1 MNAREFSVRLSDL
14 LSRERGA
21 MAEFLVQLAE
31 FDRRKLWL
39 DLGHCSLFAF
49 LRQLGLVKSSASY
62 RTKAVELIHRFPA
75 IIEPLRDGRLC
86 LSTVHELSNVL
97 TPENQ
102 GEVLP
107 RFFGLSKQEAKEL
120 VADLKPAEDAPRRDV
135 VTAVRLPAARPVAAT
150 LELRAPPANVA
161 PASSAGG
168 SPDEPV
174 DANSP
179 ARIVNAPTSHR
190 ERDHVDPLTA
200 ELSRLHATV
209 SRQFLAKLAAAR
221 DALSHSHPGA
231 TMEEIL
237 GAGLDLLLA
246 ESARRKGLVA
256 KPQRKLRPSK
266 PGHIP
271 AAVKRAVWER
281 DRGCCQWPVDGG
293 GICGSTYQ
301 LELDHRTPKALGGSS
316 TVDDVRILCRRHNL
330 LAARQAFGDE
340 WMSRFIRIPATDEPA
355 PMLADASPP

>member
-1 MNAREFSVRLSDL
+1 MNAHEYSVRLSDL
-14 LSRERGA
+14 LSREHVA

-62 RTKAVELIHRFPA
+62 RTKAVELIQRFPA
-75 IIEPLRDGRLC
+75 VIEPLRDGRLC
-86 LSTVHELSNVL
+86 LSTVYELSNVL
-97 TPENQ
+97 TPENE

-120 VADLKPAEDAPRRDV
+120 VAELKPVEDPPRRDV
-135 VTAVRLPAARPVAAT
+135 VTAVRIPAARSVAAT
-150 LELRAPPANVA
+150 LELCAAPSANRTPV
-161 PASSAGG
+161 SSAGG

-174 DANSP
+174 DANAP
-179 ARIVNAPTSHR
+179 ARCVNAPTSHR
-190 ERDHVDPLTA
+190 ERDRVEPLTA

-209 SRQFLAKLAAAR
+209 SRQFLVKLDAAR

-246 ESARRKGLVA
+246 QSARRKGLVA
-256 KPQRKLRPSK
+256 RPQRKLRPSK

-293 GICGSTYQ
+293 GVCGSTYQ
-301 LELDHRTPKALGGSS
+301 PEFDHQTPKALGGSA
-316 TVDDVRILCRRHNL
+316 TVDDIRILCRPHNL
-330 LAARQAFGDE
+330 LASGLRGRVDVALHPRGRTGE
-340 WMSRFIRIPATDEPA
+340 M
-355 PMLADASPP
+355 

>member
-62 RTKAVELIHRFPA
+62 RTKAVELIQRFPA

-86 LSTVHELSNVL
+86 LSTVYELSNVL
-97 TPENQ
+97 TPENE

-120 VADLKPAEDAPRRDV
+120 VAELKPVEDPPRRDV
-135 VTAVRLPAARPVAAT
+135 VTAVRIPAARPAAAT
-150 LELRAPPANVA
+150 LDLCAPLANLA
-161 PASSAGG
+161 PASSAAG
-168 SPDEPV
+168 SPDELV

-179 ARIVNAPTSHR
+179 ARGVNAPAFR
-190 ERDHVDPLTA
+190 PERDKVEPLTA
-200 ELSRLHATV
+200 EFSRIHATV
-209 SRQFLAKLAAAR
+209 SRQFIAKLDAAR

-237 GAGLDLLLA
+237 GAGLDLLL
-246 ESARRKGLVA
+246 EQSARRKGLVA

-301 LELDHRTPKALGGSS
+301 VEFDHRTPEALGGSA
-316 TVDDVRILCRRHNL
+316 TVDDIRLLCRCHNL
-330 LAARQAFGDE
+330 LAARQVFGDD

-355 PMLADASPP
+355 PMLASAPPP